1 MDRLKYHVPNRNNV
15 LLHRY
20 PNYFERIVLVLL
32 EDVVLDLIDL
42 EQMRDRTPRERETET
57 EGKRRD
63 NHAQSI
69 DLSQTKPKCV
79 HVKWE
84 KKRRRLS
91 DSNTR
96 HTSRSARANDCVVF
110 S

>member
-42 EQMRDRTPRERETET
+42 EQMRDRTPRERE
-57 EGKRRD
+57 RQR
-63 NHAQSI
+63 
-69 DLSQTKPKCV
+69 PKGREEIITLNRLIC
-79 HVKWE
+79 HKQNQNACMLNG
-84 KKRRRLS
+84 KKREG
-91 DSNTR
+91 D
-96 HTSRSARANDCVVF
+96 
-110 S
+110 